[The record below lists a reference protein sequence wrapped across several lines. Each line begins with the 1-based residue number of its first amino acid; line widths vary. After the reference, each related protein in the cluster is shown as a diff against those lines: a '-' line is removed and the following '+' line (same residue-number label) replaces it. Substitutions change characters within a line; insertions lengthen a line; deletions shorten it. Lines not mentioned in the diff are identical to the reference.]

1 MYFQKWIQR
10 MSNQSKVN
18 EAKTV
23 QNIKCEPILGWSSD
37 FIYRT
42 RKLEF
47 EKRAKIPHRGQN
59 LLF

>member
-1 MYFQKWIQR
+1 

-47 EKRAKIPHRGQN
+47 EKPAKIPHRGQN